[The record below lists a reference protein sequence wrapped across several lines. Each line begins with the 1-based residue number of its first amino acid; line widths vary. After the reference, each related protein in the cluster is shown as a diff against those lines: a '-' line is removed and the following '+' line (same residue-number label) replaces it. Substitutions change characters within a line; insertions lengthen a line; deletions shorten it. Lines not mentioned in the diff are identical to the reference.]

1 MDKLL
6 EYCKARY
13 DEELGFKFSLAN
25 IFAWL
30 FFVVSIYIS
39 SNDLAGVIF
48 CGLSEIKVKSM
59 LDMSDGVVP
68 SLTMLQ
74 LLYSMSFVIATA
86 WLSRSMSEGLF
97 YLFTLKEEFKTLVID
112 ITLKFH
118 DMKGDDAQRK
128 DLGLGAQVEI
138 DRNIKKIRRSSSL
151 AEVFLVVALCT
162 ALLMPLSII
171 NALIVA
177 LGSLAFLIIVW
188 SSFHYFVS
196 DILPYHVAIKYSAG
210 ELAEIRTSYTTSLH
224 Q

>member
-30 FFVVSIYIS
+30 FFVVSIFIS
-39 SNDLAGVIF
+39 SNNLSDVVF
-48 CGLSEIKVKSM
+48 CGLSQIKVKNM
-59 LDMSDGVVP
+59 LDMSDGVIP

-74 LLYSMSFVIATA
+74 LLYSVGFVIATA
-86 WLSRSMSEGLF
+86 WLCRSMSEGLF

-118 DMKGDDAQRK
+118 DVKGNDVQRK
-128 DLGLGAQVEI
+128 ALGLGAKVEI
-138 DRNIKKIRRSSSL
+138 DRNIKKIRRTTSL
-151 AEVFLVVALCT
+151 AEVFLVIALCT
-162 ALLMPLSII
+162 AILMPLSMINII
-171 NALIVA
+171 VFAVCGLT
-177 LGSLAFLIIVW
+177 FLVIVW

-196 DILPYHVAIKYSAG
+196 DVLPYHVAIKYSAG
-210 ELAEIRTSYTTSLH
+210 ELAEIRQSYTASLH
-224 Q
+224 